1 MSNPVTKEQYEFFRA
16 LYDEEERTA
25 LQLEGRAKV
34 YLGVISAFLAAVL
47 LKAGDAKEIAKALQV
62 PWVLLISDAFPMSLA
77 LLLVLWSLR
86 IRDFEAVNDG
96 PALVDAYE
104 DDWPGDA
111 QFYRDRVADY
121 AFASARNR
129 RVNQETA
136 DLLAWASRAMAA
148 GILVLLGIVA
158 IAMWRS
164 R

>member
-1 MSNPVTKEQYEFFRA
+1 MSEPVTKEQYEFFRA

-47 LKAGDAKEIAKALQV
+47 LKAGDAKEIARTLQIPWAL
-62 PWVLLISDAFPMSLA
+62 LLSDALPMSVA

-96 PALVDAYE
+96 PKVIREYE
-104 DDWPGDA
+104 GGWPGEA
-111 QFYRDRVADY
+111 QFLEDRIVDY
-121 AFASARNR
+121 AFASSRNR
-129 RVNQETA
+129 DLNKTA
-136 DLLAWASRAMAA
+136 SLLAWASRSMAV
-148 GILVLLGIVA
+148 GILVLVA
-158 IAMWRS
+158 IVIFAIWRS

>member
-1 MSNPVTKEQYEFFRA
+1 MSEPVTKEQYEFFRA

-62 PWVLLISDAFPMSLA
+62 LWGLLLSDAFPMSLA

-96 PALVDAYE
+96 PKVIREFE
-104 DDWPGDA
+104 DDWPGEA
-111 QFYRDRVADY
+111 RFLEDRIIDY
-121 AFASARNR
+121 AFASSRNR
-129 RVNQETA
+129 KLNSETA
-136 DLLAWASRAMAA
+136 ALLAWASRSMAA
-148 GILVLLGIVA
+148 GILLLVGIVIAA
-158 IAMWRS
+158 IWRS